1 MDKLFKLFD
10 TPHHRRTMANS
21 VDDMDLNKSSANKS
35 KRRKTQSRK
44 KTKTKGG
51 KPKETYYKYSPNTGK
66 KIRVTKRK
74 K

>member
-1 MDKLFKLFD
+1 MDKLLKLFD
-10 TPHHRRTMANS
+10 TPYHRRTMENS
-21 VDDMDLNKSSANKS
+21 VDDMHLNRSSVSKL
-35 KRRKTQSRK
+35 KRRKTQSK
-44 KTKTKGG
+44 KNKTKGG

>member
-10 TPHHRRTMANS
+10 TPHHRRTMSNS
-21 VDDMDLNKSSANKS
+21 VDDMHLIRSSINKS

-44 KTKTKGG
+44 KNKTKGG